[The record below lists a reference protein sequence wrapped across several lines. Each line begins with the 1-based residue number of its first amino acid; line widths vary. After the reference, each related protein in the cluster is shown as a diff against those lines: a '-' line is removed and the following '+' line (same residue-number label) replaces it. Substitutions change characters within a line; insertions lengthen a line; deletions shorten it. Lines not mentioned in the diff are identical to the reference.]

1 MQHLTAGVPNPAVLG
16 LQKRTRRRLTDM
28 YGLITGNGPRKV
40 VTLLWKA
47 NVMSVHECTLAR
59 MGCCGTNERSMG
71 EMHGSEA

>member
-1 MQHLTAGVPNPAVLG
+1 
-16 LQKRTRRRLTDM
+16 M

-47 NVMSVHECTLAR
+47 NVMSVPEYTLAR
-59 MGCCGTNERSMG
+59 MGCCGTSERSMG

>member
-1 MQHLTAGVPNPAVLG
+1 MQYLTAGVPHPAVLG

-28 YGLITGNGPRKV
+28 YGSITGNGPRKV

-47 NVMSVHECTLAR
+47 NVMSVHECTHAR
-59 MGCCGTNERSMG
+59 MDCCGTNERFMG